1 MAKYDK
7 LTVLNKM
14 CRTALVPVFCNN
26 NADTVCRVVKA
37 CFDGGVE
44 VFEFTNRSEAA
55 HEVFREVVS
64 RVRRECPGL
73 SLGAGSVVDE
83 ATAALYI
90 QLGADFVV
98 SPLFNPDVAKLCNR
112 RGIPY
117 IAGCASVTEIGIAQ
131 EAGCEIVKVFPGEVL
146 GPAFVKSVL
155 APMPWTRIMVT
166 GGVQPDEAS
175 LSAWLSAGASCVGMG
190 SKLFPKDRI
199 EAGDWEY
206 ITGKCRQC
214 VDIIKK
220 LKA

>member
-1 MAKYDK
+1 MARYDK
-7 LTVLNKM
+7 LTVLGKM
-14 CRTALVPVFCNN
+14 CRTSLVPVFCHTD
-26 NADTVCRVVKA
+26 ADTVCRVVKA

-55 HEVFREVVS
+55 HEVFREVAC

-83 ATAALYI
+83 PTAALYI
-90 QLGADFVV
+90 QSGADFIV
-98 SPLFNPDVAKLCNR
+98 SPLFRQDVAKLCNR

-117 IAGCASVTEIGIAQ
+117 IAGCGSVTEIGVAQ
-131 EAGCEIVKVFPGEVL
+131 EAGCDIVKVFPGEVL
-146 GPAFVKSVL
+146 GPAFVKAVL

-166 GGVQPDEAS
+166 GGVQPDKAS
-175 LSAWLSAGASCVGMG
+175 LSAWLSAGACCVGMG

-206 ITGKCRQC
+206 ITGKCREC
-214 VDIIKK
+214 ADIIKG